1 MKLIFIYGMP
11 ATGKLTVAQE
21 LAALTGYKLFHN
33 HLVVDCLLSVFDFG
47 SAPFITLREDIWL
60 SVFDHACR
68 SQLPGLIFTFAP
80 ERTVRPEFI
89 SETLKVV
96 EHGGGKVEFVELV
109 CPLAELKARMDS
121 PSRLRYQKLA
131 SLSLFEQLHAG
142 GYFDASYMPEP
153 RMTVDTSLCTPV
165 EAALQIVQRLEL
177 AGADRAAATGV

>member
-11 ATGKLTVAQE
+11 AVGKLTVAKE
-21 LAALTGYKLFHN
+21 LASLTGYKLFHN

-47 SAPFITLREDIWL
+47 SAPFVALREEIWL

-89 SETLKVV
+89 GETLKVV
-96 EHGGGKVEFVELV
+96 ERGGGEVVFVELV

-121 PSRLRYQKLA
+121 PSRLRYQKLT
-131 SLSLFEQLHAG
+131 SLPLFEQLHVD

-165 EAALQIVQRLEL
+165 EAALQLAQRLGL
-177 AGADRAAATGV
+177 ARADRGAATGE